1 MRTPA
6 PAYLVP
12 APVVM
17 LVAVVVV
24 VVVTMVGLTLAL
36 ALALALDAGKKAK
49 PIIQYHQWVFL
60 LSLAFPRCWVG
71 EWVWCNAMQR
81 NAVTT

>member
-49 PIIQYHQWVFL
+49 PIIQYHQGFFSLLWRSLGAGWV
-60 LSLAFPRCWVG
+60 SGCGAMQ
-71 EWVWCNAMQR
+71 CNATR
-81 NAVTT
+81 